1 MGKRIS
7 TLFVLALLTACS
19 DKPADSAAEE
29 VIAQIEP
36 SQGDGDAPQNKFGF
50 AEALEQGTPDLL
62 GGDAPQARM
71 MAVNL
76 SVEKPAEE
84 PAAVQPPP
92 TASEPQIAYSY
103 GFGFQIS
110 SEKVAQL
117 QRAHTAICEGMAPK
131 CRVMRTSQASS
142 DGIDAYGEVEL
153 QVAATEAGE
162 FEKALSKPAT
172 ELGGELVSS
181 ARDGEDLS
189 DTIIDTEARLQ
200 SRLLLRDKLTEIL
213 KNNRGGVEELIAAEK
228 AIADV
233 NEEVDESRSKLQ
245 QYRGR
250 IRYSAVKIQYQPY
263 FGDSQL
269 GFGRPILTALRST
282 KTTIGVSIAA
292 IIYAVAALLPVVLLI
307 LALRWLLHRFG
318 IRLRFWKKRPKDEA
332 TAQISEAG

>member
-1 MGKRIS
+1 MDKRIS

-19 DKPADSAAEE
+19 QKPAESAAEE

-36 SQGDGDAPQNKFGF
+36 SQDDGDAPQNKFGF
-50 AEALEQGTPDLL
+50 QEALQPGTPDLF
-62 GGDAPQARM
+62 GGEAHQARM

-76 SVEKPAEE
+76 SEEKPAE
-84 PAAVQPPP
+84 ASVNVQPAS

-110 SEKVAQL
+110 GEKVAQL
-117 QRAHTAICEGMAPK
+117 QRAHTAICERMAPK

-142 DGIDAYGEVEL
+142 DEIDAYGEVEL
-153 QVAATEAGE
+153 HVAATEAGA

-181 ARDGEDLS
+181 IRDGEDLS
-189 DTIIDTEARLQ
+189 DSIIDTEARLQ
-200 SRLLLRDKLTEIL
+200 SRLVLRDKLTEIL

-233 NEEVDESRSKLQ
+233 NEEVDEARSKLQ

-250 IRYSAVKIQYQPY
+250 IRYSAVKIEYQPY

-292 IIYAVAALLPVVLLI
+292 IVYAVAALLPVVLLI
-307 LALRWLLHRFG
+307 LALRWMLHRFG
-318 IRLRFWKKRPKDEA
+318 MRLRFWKKRSKDEE
-332 TAQISEAG
+332 TAQISEAD